1 MMAIHAFHS
10 RIFKLLFKKKLPDM
24 VAAAL
29 TLAFCGDGSVNGGA
43 HRQGDH
49 EES

>member
-1 MMAIHAFHS
+1 MHFTQEFLS
-10 RIFKLLFKKKLPDM
+10 CYLKKKLPDM